1 MSKKF
6 NIFNVINFKFFL
18 ISLLIGLLF
27 MYLDDGKRKINVYP
41 TPSNINKIEYKDKA
55 ENCYEYELENV
66 KCPSKKSEINH
77 IPIQ

>member
-6 NIFNVINFKFFL
+6 NIFNIINLKFFL

-27 MYLDDGKRKINVYP
+27 MYLDNGKRKINVYP

-55 ENCYEYELENV
+55 ENCYEYELEEV
-66 KCPSKKSEINH
+66 K
-77 IPIQ
+77 